1 MKAAFRMLVGGAVLL
16 AACQDVSEPTG
27 LAPAP
32 QAARVAADSRMAVEQ
47 ARIGAELPAFGGMY
61 LDEAGRPTVYVTD
74 LKQTERVRS
83 RLGEIA
89 RENGVSPEEIRF
101 AAAQFSYAQLNDAFT
116 RATHA
121 AMPLAGSV
129 FTDLD
134 EAQNRVVVGVDN
146 PGRINGVRQALARAG
161 LAAGSYDVVVTK
173 PIHNA
178 ATLRDRFD
186 PTVGGLQIHFT
197 RYVCTLGFNALHGTE
212 RSFITNSHC
221 TGRQGGVEGT
231 VYYQPTSSVDGTVI
245 ATEVE
250 DPTYFK
256 GGVCPKGKNC
266 RYSDSSRA
274 LYSSA
279 RGSDLGGIAITTGVN
294 NGSLTV
300 AGTSNVTGK
309 SNNVLVGAEVN
320 KVGRTTGWTRGTV
333 TRTCVNTGVQGSNI
347 MQLCQNFVESN
358 TTVVAGGDS
367 GSSVWTG
374 TGGGSVTLVGLLWG
388 GSSDNLLFVYSP
400 IGQVEQ
406 EIGTLTVN

>member
-1 MKAAFRMLVGGAVLL
+1 MKAAFRMLVGSAVLL
-16 AACQDVSEPTG
+16 AACQDVSGPTG
-27 LAPAP
+27 PAP
-32 QAARVAADSRMAVEQ
+32 QAASDAPATITTDQ
-47 ARIGAELPAFGGMY
+47 ARLGAEMPEFGGLF
-61 LDEAGRPTVYVTD
+61 LDDAGTPTVYVTD
-74 LKQTERVRS
+74 MGKAEEVRA
-83 RLGEIA
+83 RLGGLA
-89 RENGVSPEEIRF
+89 REHGLRVDEIQV
-101 AAAQFSYAQLNDAFT
+101 APAQFSYAQLNDAFS

-146 PGRINGVRQALARAG
+146 AARINGVRTALARAG

-173 PIHNA
+173 PIHKA

-186 PTVGGLQIHFT
+186 PTVGGIQLHFS

-221 TGRQGGVEGT
+221 TARQGGVENTEYFQPASGT
-231 VYYQPTSSVDGTVI
+231 DPNAI
-245 ATEVE
+245 AIEVE

-274 LYSSA
+274 LYTNARSSN
-279 RGSDLGGIAITTGVN
+279 LGGIAVTTGAN

-300 AGTSNVTGK
+300 AGTSSVTGK
-309 SNNVLVGAEVN
+309 GSALVGATVN

-333 TRTCVNTGVQGSNI
+333 TRTCVNTGVSGSNI
-347 MQLCQNFVESN
+347 MQLCQNFVESSGAAI
-358 TTVVAGGDS
+358 VGGGDS

-400 IGQVEQ
+400 INQVEQ
-406 EIGTLTVN
+406 EIGSLTVN

>member
-1 MKAAFRMLVGGAVLL
+1 MKAAFRMLVGSAVVL

-27 LAPAP
+27 PAATP
-32 QAARVAADSRMAVEQ
+32 QAARVAVDARGALDQ
-47 ARIGAELPAFGGMY
+47 ARLGAEMPAFGGMFV
-61 LDEAGRPTVYVTD
+61 DGDGRPTAYVTD
-74 LKQTERVRS
+74 MRQAARVR
-83 RLGEIA
+83 A
-89 RENGVSPEEIRF
+89 RVGDVVREQGY
-101 AAAQFSYAQLNDAFT
+101 AAEDVVVMPAQFSYAQLDDAFT

-146 PGRINGVRQALARAG
+146 AARINGVRTALARAG

-186 PTVGGLQIHFT
+186 PTIGGLQIHFSQ
-197 RYVCTLGFNALHGTE
+197 YVCTLGFNAFDGTQ

-221 TGRQGGVEGT
+221 TGRQGGVEST
-231 VYYQPTSSVDGTVI
+231 VYYQPASSVDGTVI

-250 DPTYFK
+250 DPDYFRN
-256 GGVCPKGKNC
+256 GACPKGKKC

-279 RGSDLGGIAITTGVN
+279 RGSNTGAIAITDGVN
-294 NGSLTV
+294 TGSLTV
-300 AGTSNVTGK
+300 AGTSSVAGK
-309 SNNVLVGAEVN
+309 SNSVLVGATVN

-333 TRTCVNTGVQGSNI
+333 TRTCVNTGVSGSNV

-358 TTVVAGGDS
+358 TTIVAGGDS

-374 TGGGSVTLVGLLWG
+374 TGGGSITLVGLLWG

>member
-1 MKAAFRMLVGGAVLL
+1 MKAAFRMLVGSAVLL

-27 LAPAP
+27 PAP
-32 QAARVAADSRMAVEQ
+32 QAASDAPATIVTDQ
-47 ARIGAELPAFGGMY
+47 ARLGAELPEFGGLF
-61 LDEAGRPTVYVTD
+61 LDDAGNATVYVTD
-74 LKQTERVRS
+74 MGKAEEVRA
-83 RLGEIA
+83 RLGGLA
-89 RENGVSPEEIRF
+89 REHGLRVDDIQVAP
-101 AAAQFSYAQLNDAFT
+101 AQFSYAQLNDAFA

-121 AMPLAGSV
+121 AMPLTGSV

-146 PGRINGVRQALARAG
+146 PARINGVRTALARAG
-161 LAAGSYDVVVTK
+161 LAAGSFDVVVTK

-186 PTVGGLQIHFT
+186 PTMGGIQLHFS
-197 RYVCTLGFNALHGTE
+197 RYVCTLGFNALHGSE

-221 TGRQGGVEGT
+221 TARQGGVENTEYFQPASGT
-231 VYYQPTSSVDGTVI
+231 DPSAI
-245 ATEVE
+245 AIEVE

-274 LYSSA
+274 LYTNARSSA
-279 RGSDLGGIAITTGVN
+279 LGSIAVTTGAN

-300 AGTSNVTGK
+300 AGTSSVSGK
-309 SNNVLVGAEVN
+309 GSALAGATVN

-333 TRTCVNTGVQGSNI
+333 TRTCVNTGVSGSNI
-347 MQLCQNFVESN
+347 MQLCQNFVESSGAAI
-358 TTVVAGGDS
+358 VGGGDS

-400 IGQVEQ
+400 INQVEQ